1 MDIST
6 NDVNNDTQK
15 NRTCAMDTNDEQKKH
30 STKQKRFTQ
39 TFHLDNALSQI
50 TKPHPKWTIQEIAL
64 TFIHEI
70 PHLGL
75 NTT

>member
-30 STKQKRFTQ
+30 STKQKRFT
-39 TFHLDNALSQI
+39 
-50 TKPHPKWTIQEIAL
+50 
-64 TFIHEI
+64 
-70 PHLGL
+70 
-75 NTT
+75 